1 MMKNASLKLPLLI
14 FILVITSNLGAEA
27 RKLTGVADVIVEGE
41 AASPQYGIIDEND
54 TLNKAPSCKRD
65 IDYIGSEAR
74 ELTGAGKK
82 LEVATRSSNYAGTAR
97 TLLQARPCQRDVD
110 CNFQCPRIQGGQCN
124 NHHGTCDCF

>member
-65 IDYIGSEAR
+65 IDCTFQCRRGGFCN
-74 ELTGAGKK
+74 L
-82 LEVATRSSNYAGTAR
+82 
-97 TLLQARPCQRDVD
+97 LLQKCE
-110 CNFQCPRIQGGQCN
+110 CL
-124 NHHGTCDCF
+124 

>member
-1 MMKNASLKLPLLI
+1 MINVSLKRSLLI
-14 FILVITSNLGAEA
+14 FILVITSN
-27 RKLTGVADVIVEGE
+27 
-41 AASPQYGIIDEND
+41 
-54 TLNKAPSCKRD
+54 
-65 IDYIGSEAR
+65 IGSEAR

>member
-1 MMKNASLKLPLLI
+1 MC
-14 FILVITSNLGAEA
+14 LVLAFELVYRFRVTNITRETNSNTLMNNEW
-27 RKLTGVADVIVEGE
+27 
-41 AASPQYGIIDEND
+41 ID
-54 TLNKAPSCKRD
+54 
-65 IDYIGSEAR
+65 IGSEAR

>member
-1 MMKNASLKLPLLI
+1 MINVSLKRSLLI
-14 FILVITSNLGAEA
+14 FISVITSN
-27 RKLTGVADVIVEGE
+27 
-41 AASPQYGIIDEND
+41 
-54 TLNKAPSCKRD
+54 
-65 IDYIGSEAR
+65 IGSEAR